1 MLPLMEQ
8 TQTAERGKLRWQ
20 RDGVLRKSHLIAV
33 IDEEVIRMG
42 HHSIWSRV
50 DIARMCVHG
59 EG

>member
-8 TQTAERGKLRWQ
+8 TQTAGRGKLRWQ

-33 IDEEVIRMG
+33 INEEVIIQG

-50 DIARMCVHG
+50 DITGMYGV
-59 EG
+59 